1 MKSALQLFLIIIYN
15 CAVISVSL
23 LLMALMAV
31 ATLKVFLFI
40 LSLL

>member
-1 MKSALQLFLIIIYN
+1 MKSALQLFLTIIYT

-23 LLMALMAV
+23 LLMALIAV
-31 ATLKVFLFI
+31 ATLKAFLFI